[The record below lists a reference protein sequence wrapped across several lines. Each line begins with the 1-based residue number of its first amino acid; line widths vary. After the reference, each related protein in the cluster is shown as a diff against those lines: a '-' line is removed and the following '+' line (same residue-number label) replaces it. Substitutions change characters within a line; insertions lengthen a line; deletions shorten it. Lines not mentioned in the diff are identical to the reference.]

1 MHECPRP
8 PAGTGRHTV
17 RMESLPVRATT
28 IVLGYLLQ
36 SYLIYPVLPGIGYE
50 CDSRDRLLLD

>member
-17 RMESLPVRATT
+17 RAESLPVRATT

-36 SYLIYPVLPGIGYE
+36 SYLTWCYLVLVTSVIVEIDYY
-50 CDSRDRLLLD
+50 